1 MLRDCPAVA
10 EHLHNSS
17 HQRMK
22 MTEIYKGMVLGDG
35 AVFELALQG
44 KARRYTLINIVILG
58 IFFGLSNLY
67 GAIQTT
73 PELPFSGNYIFITPL
88 IFSAAGI
95 VTMSGALIACTLV
108 YWAAARAFGG
118 PGGLGIIADLI
129 GLAAIPFW
137 ILAPL
142 LNIQMR
148 FATAGV
154 SRIIVFS
161 CIAAAFFWSFRL
173 IRQSMVTGQS
183 ISLQRATIAVAAMWI
198 FSISAVYVWLP
209 QS

>member
-1 MLRDCPAVA
+1 MA
-10 EHLHNSS
+10 
-17 HQRMK
+17 
-22 MTEIYKGMVLGDG
+22 EIYKGMVLGNG
-35 AVFELALQG
+35 TVFELALQG
-44 KARRYTLINIVILG
+44 RARRYTLINIVTLG
-58 IFFGLSNLY
+58 ICFGLSNFY
-67 GAIQTT
+67 GALQTT
-73 PELPFSGNYIFITPL
+73 PELPLSGAYMFITPL

-118 PGGLGIIADLI
+118 PGGLGVIADLI

-148 FATAGV
+148 FAPVGV
-154 SRIIVFS
+154 SRILILS
-161 CIAAAFFWSFRL
+161 CIGAAFLWSFHV

-198 FSISAVYVWLP
+198 FSISAVYVYLP
-209 QS
+209 QP

>member
-1 MLRDCPAVA
+1 
-10 EHLHNSS
+10 
-17 HQRMK
+17 MK
-22 MTEIYKGMVLGDG
+22 MAEIYKGMVLGNG
-35 AVFELALQG
+35 AVFELALQNR
-44 KARRYTLINIVILG
+44 ARRYTLINIVILG
-58 IFFGLSNLY
+58 ILYGLSNLY

-73 PELPFSGNYIFITPL
+73 PELPLSGNYIFITPL
-88 IFSAAGI
+88 IFIARGI
-95 VTMSGALIACTLV
+95 VDMCGALIACTLI

-142 LNIQMR
+142 LNIQIR
-148 FATAGV
+148 FATTGV
-154 SRIIVFS
+154 LRMIILS

-173 IRQSMVTGQS
+173 FRQSMVTGQS
-183 ISLQRATIAVAAMWI
+183 ISQQRATIAVAAMWV